1 MACAA
6 TLKRSLEFDPVHSP
20 SHSSAKRRRCIPM
33 TLTPKTPPTKFHHNS
48 QSPFAG
54 VAPKLTSE
62 QIAASI
68 AHEMKRMQRRR
79 QLHFPAQSSS
89 PVSTVA
95 AALSESKSE
104 DIPCSSSQENSPQMS
119 QSFTTLFSSLSHNK
133 KDAPLFTFRQVSLI
147 CERMMRER
155 ENEVQE
161 YYDKV
166 LNCKLAEQYEAF
178 LKFNHDQLHRRFG
191 STEMSCEFFTL
202 VLQCLVCDQAY
213 PDDV

>member
-20 SHSSAKRRRCIPM
+20 SHGSAKRRRCMPM
-33 TLTPKTPPTKFHHNS
+33 TLTSKTPPTKFHQQS
-48 QSPFAG
+48 QSPFSG

-68 AHEMKRMQRRR
+68 AQEMKRMQRRR
-79 QLHFPAQSSS
+79 QLHFPGQTSS
-89 PVSTVA
+89 PLSSVA
-95 AALSESKSE
+95 APLSPDHKSE
-104 DIPCSSSQENSPQMS
+104 DVPCTSSSENSPQLT

-133 KDAPLFTFRQVSLI
+133 KDTPLFTFRQVSLI
-147 CERMMRER
+147 CERMLRER
-155 ENEVQE
+155 EDEVKE
-161 YYDKV
+161 HYDKV

-191 STEMSCEFFTL
+191 NTEMSY
-202 VLQCLVCDQAY
+202 VS
-213 PDDV
+213 